1 MDEIIRLDRGQKIAD
16 ALSNVQKVRAREDKK
31 SRERKQVEKGILSDG
46 KFAELGRAIQQKGF
60 QDVLKTTL
68 GTGYSEQGIL
78 RNITNEDLIEFD
90 RKINAL
96 QKHYQ
101 GGIKPH
107 QVINAALAID
117 RSRASKEIPWA
128 HPIASRYLPAKKS
141 LVVSFTTAAS
151 GQNGT
156 NKHFTNVEFIQFK
169 DIITHRLML
178 IASEDQARADA
189 KALKDSLIKFDC
201 DCGRHTYWY
210 RYIAS
215 IGKFAYLGTN
225 PIGREETGFPKIR
238 NPQLKGIACKH
249 ILRTMQTILN
259 GKGFEDF
266 MVKAI
271 MKQYGNLDTKKTT
284 TTQTTQKAMK
294 AAIAEQKGAN
304 IGVLSE
310 GERKIAPRLLAKY
323 RQALENGRLTR
334 YQKDQRTKQ
343 QRLAALA
350 KIHQSGEVGNVG

>member
-1 MDEIIRLDRGQKIAD
+1 MDEIIHLGRRQRIAT
-16 ALSNVQKVRAREDKK
+16 ALSDVQKVRAREDKK
-31 SRERKQVEKGILSDG
+31 SRERKQVEKGILSNG
-46 KFAELGRAIQQKGF
+46 KFAELGRVIQQKGF
-60 QDVLKTTL
+60 QDVMKTTL

-90 RKINAL
+90 RKIEAL
-96 QKHYQ
+96 KKHYQ

-107 QVINAALAID
+107 QVINAALPID
-117 RSRASKEIPWA
+117 RGRASKEIPWA
-128 HPIASRYLPAKKS
+128 HPIASRYLPAKES

-151 GQNGT
+151 GKNGT
-156 NKHFTNVEFIQFK
+156 NKHFTNVEFIHFK

-178 IASEDQARADA
+178 VASEEQARADVNT
-189 KALKDSLIKFDC
+189 LKDSLIKFDC

-215 IGKFAYLGTN
+215 IGDFAYHGEK
-225 PIGREETGFPKIR
+225 PMGRKETGFPKIR

-249 ILRTMQTILN
+249 ILRTMQTILS

-271 MKQYGNLDTKKTT
+271 MKQYSNLDTKKIT

-294 AAIAEQKGAN
+294 MAIAEQKSTNA
-304 IGVLSE
+304 GVLSDS
-310 GERKIAPRLLAKY
+310 ERKIAPKLLAKY

-334 YQKDQRTKQ
+334 HQKDQRTKQ
-343 QRLAALA
+343 QRLAELA
-350 KIHQSGEVGNVG
+350 KIHQSGAE

>member
-1 MDEIIRLDRGQKIAD
+1 MDDIVKVGKGQKIAD
-16 ALSNVQKVRAREDKK
+16 VLGNMQKVRAREEKK
-31 SRERKQVEKGILSDG
+31 SRHRATVEQGILSDG
-46 KFAELGRAIQQKGF
+46 RFAELGRAIQQKGF
-60 QDVLKTTL
+60 QDILKTTL

-78 RNITNEDLIEFD
+78 RNITNEDLVEFD

-101 GGIKPH
+101 GGIKPL

-117 RSRASKEIPWA
+117 RARASKEIPWA
-128 HPIASRYLPAKKS
+128 HPIASRYIPAKQS

-151 GQNGT
+151 GKHGT
-156 NKHFTNVEFIQFK
+156 NKHFTNVEFLQFK
-169 DIITHRLML
+169 EIITHRMML
-178 IASEDQARADA
+178 TPDPAQAQADV
-189 KALKDSLIKFDC
+189 KALQSSLIKFDC

-249 ILRTMQTILN
+249 ILRTMQTILHD
-259 GKGFEDF
+259 KGFQAF
-266 MVKAI
+266 MHKAV
-271 MKQYGNLDTKKTT
+271 MKQYQYLDKANI
-284 TTQTTQKAMK
+284 TQTTKKAMQ
-294 AAIAEQKGAN
+294 AAVSEQKSAN
-304 IGVLSE
+304 MGVLSD
-310 GERKIAPRLLAKY
+310 GEKKIAPKLLAKY

-334 YQKDQRTKQ
+334 YKKDQRTKQ

-350 KIHQSGEVGNVG
+350 NFHTVERYL